1 MHSTHIRSI
10 RENIK
15 TNTFCSFQRDL
26 LTPVFIADLLLLF
39 CYYSTRFSLCFGAN
53 DDNNVKLNREIHNH
67 AILNHPNIV
76 RFIEVLLTPTDLAIV
91 MEYASG
97 GELFDRVLT
106 NGRMQEDEARY
117 FFQQLISG
125 VDYCHS
131 KGVAHRDLKLENA
144 LIDNSHNNTPRLK
157 ICDFGYS
164 KHSLIDSAPKSAVGT
179 PAYIAPEVL
188 KRQGQYDGRAADV
201 WSCGVTL
208 YVMLCG
214 RYPFEDKTDPKN
226 FRKTVKR
233 ILKRVHGFPSKV
245 ALSEKCRELL
255 AGIFQVDV
263 AKRLTMEDIKKD
275 EWFNVNLP
283 SELFEND
290 DVSASSHASKFE
302 PMDRELL
309 TRIVEKARETP
320 SSGGGSFGSNN
331 YEARKDGGDEENEEN
346 RQPPLPAAAARQII
360 IIMSK
365 A

>member
-1 MHSTHIRSI
+1 
-10 RENIK
+10 
-15 TNTFCSFQRDL
+15 
-26 LTPVFIADLLLLF
+26 
-39 CYYSTRFSLCFGAN
+39 
-53 DDNNVKLNREIHNH
+53 
-67 AILNHPNIV
+67 LNHPNIV

-106 NGRMQEDEARY
+106 NGRMCEDEARY

-144 LIDNSHNNTPRLK
+144 LIDNSHNDNSKGGGGGGSDGAPRLK

-188 KRQGQYDGRAADV
+188 KRQGQYDGKAADV

-214 RYPFEDKTDPKN
+214 RYPFEDKDDPKN

-233 ILKRVHGFPSKV
+233 ILNGEYGFPSKV

-263 AKRLTMEDIKKD
+263 TKRLTMEDIKKS

-283 SELFEND
+283 SELFD
-290 DVSASSHASKFE
+290 GSSSQDAEGFE

-309 TRIVEKARETP
+309 MRIVEKARENP
-320 SSGGGSFGSNN
+320 GGGSFGSNN
-331 YEARKDGGDEENEEN
+331 YEAPAAATTTTTTKSDEEN
-346 RQPPLPAAAARQII
+346 RQPAAADSNNR
-360 IIMSK
+360 MSK
-365 A
+365 AMSVDEYMEMDEEFFES

>member
-1 MHSTHIRSI
+1 M
-10 RENIK
+10 
-15 TNTFCSFQRDL
+15 
-26 LTPVFIADLLLLF
+26 
-39 CYYSTRFSLCFGAN
+39 
-53 DDNNVKLNREIHNH
+53 
-67 AILNHPNIV
+67 

-97 GELFDRVLT
+97 GELFDRVLE
-106 NGRMQEDEARY
+106 NGRMREDEARY

-125 VDYCHS
+125 VAYCHA

-144 LIDNSHNNTPRLK
+144 LIDNGGEEQENGGGGGGGGGGAKAPRLK

-214 RYPFEDKTDPKN
+214 RYPFEDKNDPKN

-233 ILKRVHGFPSKV
+233 ILNGEYGFPSKV

-263 AKRLTMEDIKKD
+263 AKRVTMEDIKND

-283 SELFEND
+283 SELFDEN
-290 DVSASSHASKFE
+290 VINARAQGFE
-302 PMDRELL
+302 PVERAALE
-309 TRIVEKARETP
+309 RIVEKARETP
-320 SSGGGSFGSNN
+320 HNSKANL
-331 YEARKDGGDEENEEN
+331 AAAKEEKTTKRMNTTTPADEN
-346 RQPPLPAAAARQII
+346 RRPMGGERRVNNTQSRTTSFRA
-360 IIMSK
+360 MSVDEYMDCGDYYC
-365 A
+365 

>member
-1 MHSTHIRSI
+1 MLALTVFMRSI
-10 RENIK
+10 LV
-15 TNTFCSFQRDL
+15 CLS
-26 LTPVFIADLLLLF
+26 VV
-39 CYYSTRFSLCFGAN
+39 RFDVVVRTAAAFVRAYIIFF
-53 DDNNVKLNREIHNH
+53 REIHNH

-106 NGRMQEDEARY
+106 NGRMSEDEARY

-144 LIDNSHNNTPRLK
+144 LIDNSHNDNSKGGGGGSGSDGAPRLK

-188 KRQGQYDGRAADV
+188 KRQGQYDGKAADV

-214 RYPFEDKTDPKN
+214 RYPFEDKDDPKN

-233 ILKRVHGFPSKV
+233 ILNGEYGFPSKV

-263 AKRLTMEDIKKD
+263 AKRLTMEDIKKS

-283 SELFEND
+283 SELFD
-290 DVSASSHASKFE
+290 GSSATTQDAEGFE

-309 TRIVEKARETP
+309 MRIVEKARENP
-320 SSGGGSFGSNN
+320 GGGSFGSNN
-331 YEARKDGGDEENEEN
+331 YEAPAAAATKGDEEN
-346 RQPPLPAAAARQII
+346 RQPAAADSNNR
-360 IIMSK
+360 MSK
-365 A
+365 AMSVDEYMEMDEDFDS

>member
-1 MHSTHIRSI
+1 M
-10 RENIK
+10 
-15 TNTFCSFQRDL
+15 
-26 LTPVFIADLLLLF
+26 
-39 CYYSTRFSLCFGAN
+39 
-53 DDNNVKLNREIHNH
+53 
-67 AILNHPNIV
+67 NHPNIV

-233 ILKRVHGFPSKV
+233 ILNGEYGFPSKV

-263 AKRLTMEDIKKD
+263 AKRLTMEDIKKE

-346 RQPPLPAAAARQII
+346 RQPPLPAAAAADNNNR
-360 IIMSK
+360 MSK
-365 A
+365 AMSVDEYMEMETDFH

>member
-1 MHSTHIRSI
+1 M
-10 RENIK
+10 
-15 TNTFCSFQRDL
+15 
-26 LTPVFIADLLLLF
+26 
-39 CYYSTRFSLCFGAN
+39 
-53 DDNNVKLNREIHNH
+53 
-67 AILNHPNIV
+67 NHPNIV

-233 ILKRVHGFPSKV
+233 ILNGEYGFPSKV

-346 RQPPLPAAAARQII
+346 RQPTLPAAAAADNNNR
-360 IIMSK
+360 MSK
-365 A
+365 AMSVDEYMEMEEDFH